1 MARTIENGRRI
12 VDLEAATQLLLDLN
26 PEIWGRLMQIR
37 GDTKQNVLLLVR
49 GDYVD
54 PVRMQDQEVTPRTL
68 TLEPGQVVVEVSG
81 LDEAPRIRIVK
92 ISGDVHWQM
101 IESAIMAEPARVIPI
116 DEKTVLIMDDR
127 EGMETGSQV
136 RPEVDRW
143 DGIDAA

>member
-1 MARTIENGRRI
+1 MIRNIDNSRRL

-49 GDYVD
+49 GDHVD
-54 PVRMQDQEVTPRTL
+54 PVRMHDQEVMPRTL

-127 EGMETGSQV
+127 EGIETGSQL

>member
-1 MARTIENGRRI
+1 MIRNIDNSRRL

-37 GDTKQNVLLLVR
+37 GETKQNVLLLVH
-49 GDYVD
+49 GDHVD
-54 PVRMQDQEVTPRTL
+54 PVRMHDQEVTPRTL

-127 EGMETGSQV
+127 EGIETGSQL

>member
-1 MARTIENGRRI
+1 MIRNIDNSRRL

-49 GDYVD
+49 GDHVD
-54 PVRMQDQEVTPRTL
+54 PVRMHDQEVTPRTL

-127 EGMETGSQV
+127 EGIETGSQL